1 MKKPL
6 YKDKFVTIGN
16 SDIKRWAWQVD
27 TVWSIEFKHK
37 SRKKFHK
44 LMDKYKVDPED
55 DQYDL
60 THHEYTLFLSDIIHG
75 LCNIIQDERKEVA
88 EFKEEVKS
96 LISTLNKL

>member
-16 SDIKRWAWQVD
+16 SDITQWGTAVEKIW
-27 TVWSIEFKHK
+27 TMEFKHK
-37 SRKKFHK
+37 SRKQHAK
-44 LMDKYKVDPED
+44 LMKKYKVDPED
-55 DQYDL
+55 DQHDL

-75 LCNIIQDERKEVA
+75 LCNIIQEERKEVA

-96 LISTLNKL
+96 LISTLKKL